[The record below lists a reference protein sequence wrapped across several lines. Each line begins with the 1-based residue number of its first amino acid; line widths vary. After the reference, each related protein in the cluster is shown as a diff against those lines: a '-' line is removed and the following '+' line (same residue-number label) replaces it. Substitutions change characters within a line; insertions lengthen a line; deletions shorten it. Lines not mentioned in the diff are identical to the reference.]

1 MQQIAQT
8 NPNCKP
14 DPRLAFLERASARL
28 ILVEAGEMEIED
40 AFSGLVDQ
48 CACDREMIARWDRD
62 YPPQPPK
69 KTVKPREAASTT
81 CDALLWELR
90 EYGLRRLKHSP
101 TLHRLSQL
109 SNKQF
114 VDLIAALTRL
124 QAKNPKTCS
133 NQLLEKLR
141 GTKWK

>member
-1 MQQIAQT
+1 MQQIVEADSD
-8 NPNCKP
+8 CKP
-14 DPRLAFLERASARL
+14 DPRLAFLARASARL
-28 ILVEAGEMEIED
+28 ILIEACEMEIED

-48 CACDREMIARWDRD
+48 CACEREMIARWD
-62 YPPQPPK
+62 YPPQPPT
-69 KTVKPREAASTT
+69 KTVKPKEAASTT
-81 CDALLWELR
+81 CDALMWELR
-90 EYGLRRLKHSP
+90 EYGPRRLKHSP

-124 QAKNPKTCS
+124 QAKYPKTCS

>member
-1 MQQIAQT
+1 MQQIVEADSD
-8 NPNCKP
+8 CKP
-14 DPRLAFLERASARL
+14 DPRLAFLARASARL
-28 ILVEAGEMEIED
+28 ILIEACEMEIED

-48 CACDREMIARWDRD
+48 CACEREMIARWD
-62 YPPQPPK
+62 YPPQPPT
-69 KTVKPREAASTT
+69 KTVKPKEAASTT
-81 CDALLWELR
+81 CDTLMWELR

-124 QAKNPKTCS
+124 QAKYPKTCS

>member
-1 MQQIAQT
+1 MGIVVET
-8 NPNCKP
+8 NSICKP
-14 DPRLAFLERASARL
+14 DPRLAFLARASARL
-28 ILVEAGEMEIED
+28 TLIEACEMEIGEALD
-40 AFSGLVDQ
+40 GLVDQ

-62 YPPQPPK
+62 YPAQPT
-69 KTVKPREAASTT
+69 KTAKLKEAASTT

-90 EYGLRRLKHSP
+90 EYGPRRLKHSP
-101 TLHRLSQL
+101 TLHRLSQF

-124 QAKNPKTCS
+124 QAKYPKTCS

>member
-1 MQQIAQT
+1 
-8 NPNCKP
+8 
-14 DPRLAFLERASARL
+14 
-28 ILVEAGEMEIED
+28 
-40 AFSGLVDQ
+40 
-48 CACDREMIARWDRD
+48 MIDRWDRD
-62 YPPQPPK
+62 YPHQPLTKTAKPK
-69 KTVKPREAASTT
+69 EAASTT

-124 QAKNPKTCS
+124 QAKYPKTCS

>member
-1 MQQIAQT
+1 MQQIVEA
-8 NPNCKP
+8 NPDCKP
-14 DPRLAFLERASARL
+14 DPRLAFLARASARL
-28 ILVEAGEMEIED
+28 TLVEAGEMEVAD

-48 CACDREMIARWDRD
+48 CSCDREMIDRWDRD
-62 YPPQPPK
+62 YSAQPPT
-69 KTVKPREAASTT
+69 KTAKLKEAASTT

-90 EYGLRRLKHSP
+90 EYGPRRLKHSP

-124 QAKNPKTCS
+124 QAKYPKTCS